1 MTLKYVGPKA
11 LISETGIEFD
21 MNKEDKY
28 VYLNIALQ
36 FLNALNHEYIED
48 RIYTYSANTARLGDD
63 ELYTMAKR
71 YCAEIDTT
79 ITKAEAHA
87 TDHIEDLL
95 TRAKE
100 NRVIEPIER
109 EVLSKNITMMR
120 SYIIQRSVNKAVY
133 YCIIRALAERLKDEN
148 IDYIITPLFQK
159 FAHVMHSV
167 QGVLTAQK
175 FPINSNIEIYEEN
188 GSLLL
193 KLDVINQ

>member
-1 MTLKYVGPKA
+1 MTLKYVGPKV

-21 MNKEDKY
+21 TNKEDKY

-48 RIYTYSANTARLGDD
+48 RVYTYNADTARLKDS
-63 ELYTMAKR
+63 ELYSLAKR
-71 YCAEIDTT
+71 YCDAIDTT
-79 ITKAEAHA
+79 IAKAERRA
-87 TDHIEDLL
+87 TSYVEELL

-100 NRVIEPIER
+100 NRIIQPIER
-109 EVLSKNITMMR
+109 EVLTKNISMMR

-133 YCIIRALAERLKDEN
+133 YCVIRTLAERLKDDH
-148 IDYIITPLFQK
+148 IDYIITPFFQK

-167 QGVLTAQK
+167 QGVLITQK
-175 FPINSNIEIYEEN
+175 FPINSNIEIYEEKGN
-188 GSLLL
+188 LML